1 LLILLKGRLEI
12 FYKKMKKLFI
22 TLPIVFVLILVN
34 IAVFSLAIPTI
45 IVDETELVSLEVSAV
60 DEDGDPLYFNFSEP
74 LDEYGQWQTTYGDYG
89 EYNVKVYVS
98 DGEQTTEQEVLIIVN
113 KVNWPPVLEPI
124 DDITIKEGDKLILNP
139 KVNDEE
145 DDEIDIEIS
154 DPIGDD
160 GEWQPDYEDAG
171 EYPII
176 VTVSD
181 GEHTASQEFTLIVT
195 EVNRAPELESYYPEE
210 DFSINEGEEI
220 VLSISGIDMD
230 GDSVKYLWYLDEKEV
245 SELKTYKYKPNFDS
259 AGMHEIKASV
269 SDGFRKTTAVWNV
282 EVLNANRA
290 PEFKVVDEIVMNE
303 ADLLIL
309 EFEAIDPDGDEVEY
323 TISDPIG
330 DDGEWQTGYEDAGIY
345 YVDVEV
351 TDGDLTTTKTI
362 ELIVNNVDRAP
373 LFEKI
378 NDFTADE
385 GEMVTIEL
393 KSVDPDGTEI
403 IFSAENLP
411 EGAYIEENI
420 FIYEIP
426 YDVILKSEDGLFQ
439 KIHPKTQKEFI
450 VTFSAA
456 GNGAST
462 EQDVKITVNDINL
475 PPEMDAIDNVMINE
489 GELVEVFPNVLD
501 PDNDKISLSF
511 SEPLDKDGKWQTTY
525 EQSGIYTS
533 TITVSDGELETS
545 QEIVIVVNDIN
556 RAPVFSEMDNFEVNE
571 NALLSIS
578 PIVTDPDE
586 DVIELSAEN
595 LPEKAVFV
603 NGELLWR
610 PDYDF
615 CVGQDRDVIVTF
627 VAVDTDNYE
636 TKQDVKITVKNNNRR
651 PIIFDPK
658 PSQSSIIAFTNR
670 PVLFEVKTID
680 LDNDPLSFS
689 WEFGGF
695 NKIEDAT
702 PRLKRIFT
710 EPGEKT
716 VTLKVSDGT
725 DVSTKIWK
733 VRVIEGNLAQ
743 STTTTT
749 TAVSTPSAA
758 STSSSGGTRTYIVDN

>member
-1 LLILLKGRLEI
+1 
-12 FYKKMKKLFI
+12 MKKLFI

>member
-1 LLILLKGRLEI
+1 MLILLKGRLEI